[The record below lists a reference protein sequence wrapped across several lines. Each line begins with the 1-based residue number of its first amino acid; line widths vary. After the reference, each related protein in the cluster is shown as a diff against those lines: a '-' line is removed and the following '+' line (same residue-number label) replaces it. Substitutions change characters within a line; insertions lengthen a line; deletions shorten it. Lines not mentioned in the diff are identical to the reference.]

1 MGKMSSKWQSRVQ
14 ALVPLTEQEESVKEL
29 LEGLHVQCQAHTV
42 FPYRGRSMVV
52 DFFLPV
58 PNLVIECW
66 RSESRRGSALMWVEK
81 NAAYV
86 DLKFARLKDG
96 YPGMRCL
103 GFVEAPQVDPDS
115 LRRIVGAVMVHADF
129 MVYTMEE
136 LNNLMEKA
144 SN

>member
-1 MGKMSSKWQSRVQ
+1 MSSKWQMRVQ

-42 FPYRGRSMVV
+42 FPYCGRSMVV
-52 DFFLPV
+52 DFFLPGS
-58 PNLVIECW
+58 NLVIECW

-86 DLKFARLKDG
+86 DLKFARLKEG
-96 YPGMRCL
+96 YPGIRCL
-103 GFVEAPQVDPDS
+103 GLVEAPQVDPDS

-129 MVYTMEE
+129 MAYTMEE

>member
-42 FPYRGRSMVV
+42 FPYRNRSMVV
-52 DFFLPV
+52 DFFLPG
-58 PNLVIECW
+58 PNLVVECW

-86 DLKFARLKDG
+86 DLKFARLKDE
-96 YPGMRCL
+96 
-103 GFVEAPQVDPDS
+103 VEVVCEPKVMPWGNHTAQFRDPEGT
-115 LRRIVGAVMVHADF
+115 LILM
-129 MVYTMEE
+129 YTPVTEAA
-136 LNNLMEKA
+136 KKRFGGR
-144 SN
+144 

>member
-1 MGKMSSKWQSRVQ
+1 MSSKWQSRVQ

-29 LEGLHVQCQAHTV
+29 LEGLHVQYQAHTV

-52 DFFLPV
+52 DFFLPG
-58 PNLVIECW
+58 PNLVVECW

-103 GFVEAPQVDPDS
+103 GFVEALQVDLDS
-115 LRRIVGAVMVHADF
+115 LKRIVGAVMVHADS
-129 MVYTMEE
+129 MTYESAE
-136 LNNLMEKA
+136 LTKFIQSLRC
-144 SN
+144 